1 MFSKRFTL
9 ISLLWSLYDALSHW
23 CTEPLNPIIP
33 IIFKSNENLDNNYKK
48 TIKNGPF
55 IGYEEMSGILRSGP
69 LIETKERDPFN
80 ILYASLCPPPAFY
93 TCVIYRMADSSYT
106 KWQISIFS
114 AFIFILVVHPYTYG
128 LTQSVF
134 GGVLGQIAN
143 ASGCPTTRGLLLHTL
158 VYILLVR
165 GSMDLHLF

>member
-1 MFSKRFTL
+1 V
-9 ISLLWSLYDALSHW
+9 SHW
-23 CTEPLNPIIP
+23 RTEPFNPIIP
-33 IIFKSNENLDNNYKK
+33 IIFKSKENLDNNYKK

-55 IGYEEMSGILRSGP
+55 IGYSETSDLIRCGP
-69 LIETKERDPFN
+69 LIEIQQRDSLIYYTHHSVKTPAYN
-80 ILYASLCPPPAFY
+80 IW
-93 TCVIYRMADSSYT
+93 VIYRMSDSSYT
-106 KWQISIFS
+106 KWQISVFS

-143 ASGCPTTRGLLLHTL
+143 ASGCPTMRGLLLHTI

-165 GSMDLHLF
+165 GSMDLKLF

>member
-1 MFSKRFTL
+1 LDF
-9 ISLLWSLYDALSHW
+9 D
-23 CTEPLNPIIP
+23 TEPFYLPIIP
-33 IIFKSNENLDNNYKK
+33 IIFKSKENLDNNYKK

-55 IGYEEMSGILRSGP
+55 IGYSETSDLIICGP
-69 LIETKERDPFN
+69 LIEIQHWDPFN
-80 ILYASLCPPPAFY
+80 LLLYHFLPNPANN

-106 KWQISIFS
+106 KWQISVFS
-114 AFIFILVVHPYTYG
+114 AFIFILVVHPYTYA

-143 ASGCPTTRGLLLHTL
+143 ASGCPTMRGLLLHTL

-165 GSMDLHLF
+165 GSMDLKLF